1 MLASVYA
8 HDPALGNDETVGMVG
23 QGTLEVMALLNKLKP
38 TAYHPAHGAHYPAT
52 DFGMALQQIALL
64 IKAEAGLEVAAVD
77 VGGWDTHFVQGGSQ
91 GIMAALLD
99 DLAQGLAAFHA
110 DLIEQAKRISVVVMS
125 EFGRRLQENGSFGTD
140 HGHAG
145 AMLLLGGHVK
155 GGMVH
160 GQWPGL
166 AQEQLVGPGDLAV
179 TTDYRDILSELC
191 LKRLQNS
198 NLAEIF
204 PGWTLQDRGVFEEM

>member
-1 MLASVYA
+1 
-8 HDPALGNDETVGMVG
+8 
-23 QGTLEVMALLNKLKP
+23 
-38 TAYHPAHGAHYPAT
+38 
-52 DFGMALQQIALL
+52 
-64 IKAEAGLEVAAVD
+64 
-77 VGGWDTHFVQGGSQ
+77 
-91 GIMAALLD
+91 
-99 DLAQGLAAFHA
+99 
-110 DLIEQAKRISVVVMS
+110 
-125 EFGRRLQENGSFGTD
+125 
-140 HGHAG
+140 
-145 AMLLLGGHVK
+145 MLLLGGHVK